1 MTAASPGALAA
12 SVTPADLLVLWA
24 WEYDAEFV
32 QILKRT
38 CAEANVSAAFVDA
51 DGMSTV
57 ARALQQGELAAR
69 CVLDRVWDWG
79 EEYEAHVSA
88 VEQLVPHKIN
98 DYALVRQIWNKPH
111 IHYMLMKHGINV
123 PHTHILPAVDQQ
135 HDVQPI
141 DLSHLKGCFSVK
153 GAHSG
158 GSGVLRPAQTW
169 DDIVQ
174 RRFEWRSD
182 QTMIQEWVEPRL
194 LGKRRA
200 WFRVFY
206 ACGVAYPCWQD
217 DRNHIQQ
224 LVLPEEERV
233 FKLDALRSLTQH
245 IAAICGLNLFS
256 TEIALDAG
264 NRWVVVDYV
273 NDPCDYRPNSTVTN
287 GVPDEIVCSVAA
299 RIAAWARKRARSAT

>member
-1 MTAASPGALAA
+1 MT
-12 SVTPADLLVLWA
+12 ADLLVLWA

-32 QILKRT
+32 QVLKRA
-38 CAEANVSAAFVDA
+38 CASAGVSTMFVDA
-51 DGMSTV
+51 DGMP
-57 ARALQQGELAAR
+57 GLAGNLETGIVSAR

-79 EEYEAHVSA
+79 EEYEAHVPT
-88 VEQLVPHKIN
+88 VDRLVPHKIN
-98 DYALVRQIWNKPH
+98 DYSLVRQIWNKPH
-111 IHYMLMKHGINV
+111 IHYALMKHGINV
-123 PHTHILPAVDQQ
+123 PYMHILPAVDQQ
-135 HDVQPI
+135 HDIQPI
-141 DLSHLKGCFSVK
+141 DLSALKGRFSVK

-158 GSGVLRPAQTW
+158 GSGVLRPAKTW
-169 DDIVQ
+169 DDVLQ
-174 RRFEWRSD
+174 RRFEWRND

-224 LVLPEEERV
+224 QLLPEEERV
-233 FKLDALRSLTQH
+233 FSLDAVRSLTHH

-256 TEIALDAG
+256 TELALDEQD
-264 NRWVVVDYV
+264 RWVVVDYV

-287 GVPDEIVCSVAA
+287 GVPDDIVHNVAA
-299 RIAAWARKRARSAT
+299 RIAAWAKKRAR